1 MSLYDEWC
9 DQGREDK
16 GLKRYLTFAEKD
28 GGRSA
33 IIKDLGKTVRVFSRR
48 HPSAALRRQRH
59 AGPRPSRV

>member
-33 IIKDLGKTVRVFSRR
+33 IIKDLG
-48 HPSAALRRQRH
+48 
-59 AGPRPSRV
+59 